1 MDAGPLD
8 MLHDAGN
15 QYVLPVGD
23 YVHLQLGAGHVL
35 VHQHRVLNA
44 AGEDA
49 AHILLCLGPGAGD
62 GHVLPA
68 DHVGGPQQ
76 HRVAQGLR
84 RFQGLRQSV
93 DAPALGPADAEALQ
107 NGVKAGP
114 VLRHVN
120 AVGRGAQNVDAQVIQ
135 ILGELDGGLTAEG
148 HHHADGLLHPED
160 IAHILGAQRL
170 KVQAV
175 GGVIV
180 GGDSLRVVVDDDH
193 VIAQFPQGPH
203 AVDAAVVKLDALAD
217 ADGAGAQHHHHR
229 PPAAG
234 KGGGFAGFIE
244 GGVEIRGLGVK
255 LGSAGIHHFI
265 AHVQAGQLR
274 HAGDTPEGGI
284 GVAQGLG
291 FFVILAAEGLAGDA
305 LLKDCHG
312 RQLVEKPAVNAGDGV
327 NLLHGDAGF

>member
-1 MDAGPLD
+1 MDAGPFD

-15 QYVLPVGD
+15 QHVFPVGD
-23 YVHLQLGAGHVL
+23 HIHLQLGAGHVL
-35 VHQHRVLNA
+35 VHQHRVFDA

-68 DHVGGPQQ
+68 DHIGGPQQ
-76 HRVAQGLR
+76 HRVAQSLC
-84 RFQGLRQSV
+84 RFQRLLQGV

-107 NGVKAGP
+107 DGVKAGP

-135 ILGELDGGLTAEG
+135 ILGELDCGLTAEG
-148 HHHADGLLHPED
+148 HHHADGLFHPED

-193 VIAQFPQGPH
+193 VIAQLPQGPH

-217 ADGAGAQHHHHR
+217 ADGAGAQHHDHR

-234 KGGGFAGFIE
+234 EGGGFTGFVKGRIE
-244 GGVEIRGLGVK
+244 IGGLGVK
-255 LGSAGIHHFI
+255 LGGAGVHHFI
-265 AHVQAGQLR
+265 SHGQAGQSC

-291 FFVILAAEGLAGDA
+291 FFVFLHAEGLAGEA
-305 LLKDCHG
+305 LFKGCHG
-312 RQLVEKPAVNAGDGV
+312 RQLMEKPAVNAGDV
-327 NLLHGDAGF
+327 VDLLHADAGF